1 MIITVDHIAAAG
13 RAAAARGLPGIPP
26 DIVEAMLRAAV
37 LPRAVRVF
45 ARGEAGGAAVRG
57 KDIRAAREVL
67 GHRWGLGRPLTR
79 GEMGRALGLG
89 GNDPSL
95 TISQFERER
104 KQISG
109 TVAMLVRL
117 YLKHS
122 PERARAPIIS
132 TLEDALELSLPG
144 DW

>member
-1 MIITVDHIAAAG
+1 M
-13 RAAAARGLPGIPP
+13 
-26 DIVEAMLRAAV
+26 
-37 LPRAVRVF
+37 
-45 ARGEAGGAAVRG
+45 RG

-67 GHRWGLGRPLTR
+67 GHRWGMGRPLTR

-95 TISQFERER
+95 AVSQLERDR
-104 KQISG
+104 KPVSG
-109 TVAMLVRL
+109 TVAKLVRL

-122 PERARAPIIS
+122 PDRSRAPSIS